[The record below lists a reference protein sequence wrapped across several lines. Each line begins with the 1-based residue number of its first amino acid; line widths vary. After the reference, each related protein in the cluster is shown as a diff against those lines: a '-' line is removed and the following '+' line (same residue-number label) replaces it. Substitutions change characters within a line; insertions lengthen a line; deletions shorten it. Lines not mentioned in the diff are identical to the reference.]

1 MEAFGGSNADIGPT
15 QERLLVESREQ
26 LASGML
32 DRERAVELLA
42 ATAFLGA
49 AGLVA
54 LLFAA
59 PRSLDLPLALA
70 LVAGYALAT
79 RVEFRI
85 ASGWTDPS
93 QLVFVPM
100 LFLLPADAVPL
111 LVAAALLLARVP
123 EYLSGEVH
131 IGRAWLRIA
140 DAGYSLWPALVLL
153 AAGATSPDW
162 SDWPVYLGALAAQF
176 VLDGLI
182 TTARVSYGL
191 GVPAATVARELA
203 RIDLIDA
210 LLSPAGLLV
219 AFGAAGEPAT
229 SLLLLPLLGVFEVF
243 AREREARIESALAL
257 SGAYRGTAMLL
268 SEVLSSTDEYTG
280 HHSRSVV
287 VLAHQVGEALGLD
300 EATLREVEFGALLH
314 DVGKISVPNE
324 ILNKPGRLT
333 DEEMAVMRLHT
344 LDGEAMLNR
353 IGGTL
358 REAGVVVRSHH
369 ERWDGRGYP
378 DGLRGEDIPV
388 AARVITACDAFNA
401 MTTDRPYRAALPITD
416 AIGELRA
423 EAGRQFDPGVVEALI
438 TIVESWTNEPEP
450 RDVPATPAAV

>member
-1 MEAFGGSNADIGPT
+1 MAVGGDCWSRFVAD
-15 QERLLVESREQ
+15 
-26 LASGML
+26 
-32 DRERAVELLA
+32 
-42 ATAFLGA
+42 
-49 AGLVA
+49 
-54 LLFAA
+54 
-59 PRSLDLPLALA
+59 
-70 LVAGYALAT
+70 
-79 RVEFRI
+79 
-85 ASGWTDPS
+85 
-93 QLVFVPM
+93 
-100 LFLLPADAVPL
+100 
-111 LVAAALLLARVP
+111 
-123 EYLSGEVH
+123 
-131 IGRAWLRIA
+131 
-140 DAGYSLWPALVLL
+140 
-153 AAGATSPDW
+153 
-162 SDWPVYLGALAAQF
+162 
-176 VLDGLI
+176 
-182 TTARVSYGL
+182 
-191 GVPAATVARELA
+191 
-203 RIDLIDA
+203 
-210 LLSPAGLLV
+210 
-219 AFGAAGEPAT
+219 
-229 SLLLLPLLGVFEVF
+229 
-243 AREREARIESALAL
+243 
-257 SGAYRGTAMLL
+257 
-268 SEVLSSTDEYTG
+268 
-280 HHSRSVV
+280 
-287 VLAHQVGEALGLD
+287 QVGEALGLD